1 MASRRR
7 AAIAAVALGI
17 VPACLAATLSV
28 SGCAG
33 EKDEQG
39 VTEPVQI
46 ARGDEAT
53 VSSTPRELWRKGSMP
68 YLYQID
74 PEWADAEYAGG
85 TFSETGCGPTA
96 LSMVYIYLTGN
107 TDLDPVQMA
116 QFSTDNGYAT
126 EGEGTSWTLMSEGA
140 AQLGLSGQMIYASTD
155 NLRSALEAGNPLVC
169 VMNPGTFTEIG
180 HFIVIERLGSDGK
193 ALVHD
198 SNSVG
203 RSMRTWDLDLICQ
216 EAAGAWVMS
225 LA

>member
-7 AAIAAVALGI
+7 EAIAAVALGI

-46 ARGDEAT
+46 ARADEAT

-216 EAAGAWVMS
+216 EAAGVWVMS

>member
-17 VPACLAATLSV
+17 VPACLAATLSI

-46 ARGDEAT
+46 ARADEAT

-169 VMNPGTFTEIG
+169 VMNPGAFTEIG
-180 HFIVIERLGSDGK
+180 HFIVIERLGSNGK

-216 EAAGAWVMS
+216 EAAGVWVMS

>member
-46 ARGDEAT
+46 ARADEAT

-126 EGEGTSWTLMSEGA
+126 EGEGTSWALMSEGA

-203 RSMRTWDLDLICQ
+203 RSMRTWNLDLICQ
-216 EAAGAWVMS
+216 EAAGVWVMS

>member
-46 ARGDEAT
+46 ARADEAT

-126 EGEGTSWTLMSEGA
+126 EGEGTSWALMSEGA

-203 RSMRTWDLDLICQ
+203 RSMRTWDLDLICR
-216 EAAGAWVMS
+216 EAAGVWVMS

>member
-33 EKDEQG
+33 EKDEQD

-46 ARGDEAT
+46 ARADEAT

-216 EAAGAWVMS
+216 EAAGVWVMS

>member
-1 MASRRR
+1 MASRGR

-46 ARGDEAT
+46 ARADEAT

-140 AQLGLSGQMIYASTD
+140 AQLGLSGQMIYASAD

-203 RSMRTWDLDLICQ
+203 RSMRTWDLNLICQ
-216 EAAGAWVMS
+216 EAAGVWVMS

>member
-17 VPACLAATLSV
+17 VPACLAATLSI

-46 ARGDEAT
+46 ARADEAT

-216 EAAGAWVMS
+216 EAAGVWVMS

>member
-17 VPACLAATLSV
+17 VPACLAATLSI

-46 ARGDEAT
+46 ARADEAT

-203 RSMRTWDLDLICQ
+203 RSMRTWDLDLICS
-216 EAAGAWVMS
+216 EAAGAWS
-225 LA
+225 FSA

>member
-46 ARGDEAT
+46 ARADEAT

-216 EAAGAWVMS
+216 EAAGVWVMS

>member
-1 MASRRR
+1 MASRGR

-17 VPACLAATLSV
+17 VPACLAATLSI

-46 ARGDEAT
+46 ARADEAT

-216 EAAGAWVMS
+216 EAAGVWVMS

>member
-46 ARGDEAT
+46 ARADEAT

-107 TDLDPVQMA
+107 TDLDPVQMG
-116 QFSTDNGYAT
+116 QFSTENGYAT
-126 EGEGTSWTLMSEGA
+126 DGNGSAWTLMSEGA

-203 RSMRTWDLDLICQ
+203 RSMRTWNLDLICQ
-216 EAAGAWVMS
+216 EAAGVWVMS

>member
-46 ARGDEAT
+46 ARADEAT

-203 RSMRTWDLDLICQ
+203 RSMRTWDLDLICR
-216 EAAGAWVMS
+216 EAAGVWVMS
-225 LA
+225 LT

>member
-17 VPACLAATLSV
+17 VPACLAAALSV

-33 EKDEQG
+33 DKDEQG

-46 ARGDEAT
+46 ARADEAT

-216 EAAGAWVMS
+216 EAAGVWVMS

>member
-17 VPACLAATLSV
+17 VPACLAATLSI

-46 ARGDEAT
+46 ARADEAT

-169 VMNPGTFTEIG
+169 VMNPGTFTEVG

-216 EAAGAWVMS
+216 EAAGVWVMS

>member
-46 ARGDEAT
+46 ARADEAT

-203 RSMRTWDLDLICQ
+203 RSMRTWNLDLICQ
-216 EAAGAWVMS
+216 EAAGVWVMS

>member
-46 ARGDEAT
+46 ARADEAT

-203 RSMRTWDLDLICQ
+203 RSMRTWDLDLICR
-216 EAAGAWVMS
+216 EAAGVWVMS

>member
-46 ARGDEAT
+46 ARADEAT

-198 SNSVG
+198 SNSLG

-216 EAAGAWVMS
+216 EAAGVWVMS